1 MEICWP
7 FTGKHDKKMWNIK
20 EIRCFPENDLGL
32 VILHG
37 NQAWPSW
44 KQGRTKKQYIYIYSV
59 HTCIYIII
67 HTHHTYPYIP
77 TYNCIHIEEGTTVY
91 EFVHRGWGLC
101 DTKKCC
107 ACELAIYLSIYPSYP
122 ILSYPYPIYLSTYL
136 SIYLSVYLYQTS
148 KVFSSNLISRHQWLN
163 CSRP

>member
-1 MEICWP
+1 
-7 FTGKHDKKMWNIK
+7 MWNIK

-44 KQGRTKKQYIYIYSV
+44 KQGRTKKQYIYIYIQ
-59 HTCIYIII
+59 HIHIYIYNYTYTPYISI
-67 HTHHTYPYIP
+67 HIHTYPYIP

-101 DTKKCC
+101 DTKKM
-107 ACELAIYLSIYPSYP
+107 LRMRTRNLSIYLSIYPSYP
-122 ILSYPYPIYLSTYL
+122 ILSVSYLSIYLPIYLSTY
-136 SIYLSVYLYQTS
+136 IKHPKYFNQT
-148 KVFSSNLISRHQWLN
+148 
-163 CSRP
+163 